1 MQLVKA
7 FFIHTHGAH
16 CNHYYAFT
24 IVKSIDNKT
33 HNQLHITIY
42 AFALKKI
49 KILAHIGLPPPKTS
63 HRTILFEH
71 MYRIWISNLVY
82 K

>member
-16 CNHYYAFT
+16 CNHYYVFT
-24 IVKSIDNKT
+24 IVKSIDNKS

-42 AFALKKI
+42 AFALKK
-49 KILAHIGLPPPKTS
+49 KKKKNSRLHWSSPTQNES
-63 HRTILFEH
+63 QNNF
-71 MYRIWISNLVY
+71 V
-82 K
+82 

>member
-24 IVKSIDNKT
+24 IVKSIDNKS
-33 HNQLHITIY
+33 HNQLRITIY
-42 AFALKKI
+42 AFALKKN
-49 KILAHIGLPPPKTS
+49 KNSRLHWSSPTQNES
-63 HRTILFEH
+63 QNNF
-71 MYRIWISNLVY
+71 V
-82 K
+82 

>member
-24 IVKSIDNKT
+24 IVKSIDNKS

-42 AFALKKI
+42 AFALKKNQ
-49 KILAHIGLPPPKTS
+49 KFSPTLVFPHPKRVTEQFCLNICTGYGY
-63 HRTILFEH
+63 RT
-71 MYRIWISNLVY
+71 
-82 K
+82 